1 MDLEKIIMLLEQD
14 ETSEIDLNEIKV
26 LHKLIKLIR
35 HKNKIVRNN
44 AKSLLFKGSY
54 VPTEKIIEEYV
65 SDSNPFLEEVIIS
78 KLSFFIPILTD
89 FLMKKDSFKQLHVL
103 LSKQSVQTIQ
113 KAVVKSSIIAP
124 ILSAI
129 AEIAIRTCHV
139 SYCSNSDS
147 LLTYQIIVENTKRIR
162 KILLFRLNQE
172 DPIFTELVLRTVY
185 QFQDLTKLIVNQI
198 RDIIIDSSVDE
209 HLRYAAIALMN
220 LQDPKNSDILIKR
233 LKTKEDSEEVQLAI
247 IEALGNLGNLS
258 STDILINQF
267 QKSERIAY
275 HAAHSLALLG
285 EGVYPVLIKALNDDQ
300 FVIYVTETMKRLGE
314 KSYDWLIDALAKG
327 KKNVKRNAAQCLT
340 LVISQEHGYEG
351 GIRILTNQL
360 AGKNKEV
367 IQSVTQSLVNLGT
380 PSIRVLI
387 EELSEND
394 MRLRKNAIKILQNFG
409 FQNIELALDGIL
421 EVDSNKAV
429 ELGVIL
435 YIYYPGE
442 DVRKLGLSFAI
453 SKNKL
458 RKKNDDLLNI
468 IFRATEEIEPEI
480 RERACLMLSY
490 CGSKSIKFLSQLLSD
505 INLQVRRKAVES
517 LRKVKSKKAL
527 IVLIKAAKES
537 DALISETATRALGE
551 LQDPGVIDVILNNM
565 KRSNIVVRD
574 ASSYAAAK
582 IGMPVVP
589 KLSQQLLSTNHDLVE
604 GSISA
609 ISRIGVNAIK
619 PLTKT
624 LEQKS
629 EKWFKNFQKVIT
641 AMGQSS
647 VIVLHEIYKKER
659 KDIAK
664 KRILL
669 LLSLL
674 DDTKYM
680 KNYIDIVLNEEAKIG
695 IRMINNVGK
704 SGVISL
710 INNLEQ
716 YSKSDINL
724 FIEKSRGMSR
734 ELILEMMKE
743 ISKNSKLRSFNEKID
758 KIHGKRVKKLFSN
771 IKDYNKLL
779 DS

>member
-1 MDLEKIIMLLEQD
+1 MDIEEIIILLEQD
-14 ETSEIDLNEIKV
+14 DTSKIDLNEIKV
-26 LHKLIKLIR
+26 LHRLIKLIP

-44 AKSLLFKGSY
+44 AKRLLFKGSL

-65 SDSNPFLEEVIIS
+65 SDSNSFLEELIIS
-78 KLSFFIPILTD
+78 KLCFFIPILTD
-89 FLMKKDSFKQLHVL
+89 FLIKKDSFKQLHVL

-113 KAVVKSSIIAP
+113 KAVDKASITAP

-139 SYCSNSDS
+139 SYCSNTDS
-147 LLTYQIIVENTKRIR
+147 LLTYQIIIENTKKLR
-162 KILLFRLNQE
+162 KTLLFRLNQE

-198 RDIIIDSSVDE
+198 RNIITNSSVDE

-258 STDILINQF
+258 STEILLEQF
-267 QKSERIAY
+267 NKSERIAY
-275 HAAHSLALLG
+275 YASHSLALLG
-285 EGVYPVLIKALNDDQ
+285 DGVYPALIKALNDDK

-360 AGKNKEV
+360 AGKNREV
-367 IQSVTQSLVNLGT
+367 IQSVAQSLVNLGT

-394 MRLRKNAIKILQNFG
+394 MRLRKNAIEILQNFG

-421 EVDSNKAV
+421 EVDSYKAV

-435 YIYYPGE
+435 YIYYPSE
-442 DVRKLGLSFAI
+442 DVRNLGLSFAI

-468 IFRATEEIEPEI
+468 IFKATAEIEPEI

-490 CGSKSIKFLSQLLSD
+490 CGSNSIKFLSHLLLD

-574 ASSYAAAK
+574 AASYAAAK
-582 IGMPVVP
+582 IGMTVVP
-589 KLSQQLLSTNHDLVE
+589 KLSQQLSSANRDLVE
-604 GSISA
+604 GSVSA
-609 ISRIGVNAIK
+609 LSRIGVNAIK

-647 VIVLHEIYKKER
+647 VIVLHEIYKKAR
-659 KDIAK
+659 KKIAMT
-664 KRILL
+664 RILL

-674 DDTKYM
+674 DDTKHM
-680 KNYIDIVLNEEAKIG
+680 KNYIDIVLDEDAKIG
-695 IRMINNVGK
+695 IRMINNVG
-704 SGVISL
+704 SNGVISL

-734 ELILEMMKE
+734 ELVREIMVE
-743 ISKNSKLRSFNEKID
+743 ISKNPKLKSFNKKID

-771 IKDYNKLL
+771 VKDYNKLL